1 MERSRLRMLLGIA
14 LIVLGAIFLSHA
26 LARPMITPS
35 QVLPPLPTLPA
46 LPALPPLPPLPALP
60 PLPPLPALQPLPPL
74 PALHNLPFLH
84 DSGWLSPPLL
94 LIGLIVLA
102 VVWRR
107 RGACAAAK

>member
-1 MERSRLRMLLGIA
+1 MEHSRLRTLLGTA
-14 LIVLGAIFLSHA
+14 LIVLGAIFLSHS
-26 LARPMITPS
+26 LAWPMITPS

-60 PLPPLPALQPLPPL
+60 PLPPLPALD
-74 PALHNLPFLH
+74 NLPFLH

>member
-1 MERSRLRMLLGIA
+1 MERSRLRTLLGIA

-60 PLPPLPALQPLPPL
+60 PLPPLPAL
-74 PALHNLPFLH
+74 HNLPFLH

-107 RGACAAAK
+107 RGACAAAE

>member
-1 MERSRLRMLLGIA
+1 MERSRLRTLLGIA
-14 LIVLGAIFLSHA
+14 LIVLGAIFLRNS
-26 LARPMITPS
+26 LAQPMITPS

-46 LPALPPLPPLPALP
+46 LPALPPLPLLPALP
-60 PLPPLPALQPLPPL
+60 PLPPLPA
-74 PALHNLPFLH
+74 ADNLPFVH

>member
-1 MERSRLRMLLGIA
+1 MEHSRLRTLLGIA
-14 LIVLGAIFLSHA
+14 LIVLGAIFLSHS
-26 LARPMITPS
+26 LARPMVTPS

-46 LPALPPLPPLPALP
+46 LPALPPLPPLPALD
-60 PLPPLPALQPLPPL
+60 
-74 PALHNLPFLH
+74 NLPFLH

>member
-1 MERSRLRMLLGIA
+1 MEHSRLRTLLGTA
-14 LIVLGAIFLSHA
+14 LIVLGAIFLSHS

-46 LPALPPLPPLPALP
+46 LPALPPLPPLPA
-60 PLPPLPALQPLPPL
+60 AD
-74 PALHNLPFLH
+74 NLPFVH

>member
-1 MERSRLRMLLGIA
+1 MERSRLRTLLGTA
-14 LIVLGAIFLSHA
+14 LIVLGAIFLSHS

-60 PLPPLPALQPLPPL
+60 PLPPLPALD
-74 PALHNLPFLH
+74 NLPFLH

>member
-1 MERSRLRMLLGIA
+1 MEHSRLRTLLGTA
-14 LIVLGAIFLSHA
+14 LIVLGAIFLSHS

-46 LPALPPLPPLPALP
+46 LPALPPLPPLPALD
-60 PLPPLPALQPLPPL
+60 
-74 PALHNLPFLH
+74 NLPFLH

>member
-1 MERSRLRMLLGIA
+1 MERSRLRTLLGIA
-14 LIVLGAIFLSHA
+14 LIVLGAIFLSHS

-60 PLPPLPALQPLPPL
+60 PLPPLPALD
-74 PALHNLPFLH
+74 NLPFLH

>member
-1 MERSRLRMLLGIA
+1 MERSRLRTLLGIA

-35 QVLPPLPTLPA
+35 QLLPPLPLLPA
-46 LPALPPLPPLPALP
+46 LPALPPLPLLPALPPLPPLPA
-60 PLPPLPALQPLPPL
+60 AD
-74 PALHNLPFLH
+74 NLPFVH
-84 DSGWLSPPLL
+84 DSGWLSPSLL